1 MRSKFIYLH
10 HVYADLKDCF
20 LIDGVALESQELEI
34 LSSRDISLLKSENFL
49 SKIIQLWLKDNNS
62 DFSRNS
68 CNSHRKDAS

>member
-49 SKIIQLWLKDNNS
+49 SKIIQL
-62 DFSRNS
+62 
-68 CNSHRKDAS
+68 